1 MPANNYEVAMSR
13 INGFFNSNAIHKV
26 VNPGTI
32 RPAAAESAQRPPIA
46 DRLEL
51 SGVGQYLNVL
61 KKQSGVRA
69 DLVASVR
76 DQIEKGTYLTEDKL
90 DVAVG
95 RLLDDMA

>member
-1 MPANNYEVAMSR
+1 MPANYYEVAMSR

-26 VNPGTI
+26 VNPGNI

-51 SGVGQYLNVL
+51 SGASQYLSVL

-90 DVAVG
+90 DVAAS
-95 RLLDDMA
+95 RLLDDIA